1 MDRTGASTYPFS
13 VCTFRKNILLV
24 LFQLSIQPAVLLFLD
39 EQNDD
44 VTVFKAQECG
54 VVARCVGEDGP
65 DTGLSAQ
72 VETRRVG
79 CGAGQRALPE
89 TSLVC

>member
-1 MDRTGASTYPFS
+1 M
-13 VCTFRKNILLV
+13 V
-24 LFQLSIQPAVLLFLD
+24 LFQLSVQPAVFLFLD

-44 VTVFKAQECG
+44 VTVFEAQECG
-54 VVARCVGEDGP
+54 VVARRVGEDGP

-79 CGAGQRALPE
+79 CGSGQCALPE